1 MGGFYAWDRFCQV
14 GDSKQKNMQKNL
26 QGRLTRGAIPFLAI
40 LFILSLGSCS
50 RKVSFTPSREV
61 PAAKGWVRV
70 KHTES
75 NYEVKI
81 RIDNLAPATNLSP
94 PQHVYIVW
102 VDTES
107 DGIKRL
113 GSMQSSRSFLSSA
126 LKASLDATMPYK
138 PIRVTVTA
146 ESEPDPA
153 YPGMYTVLR
162 TGVINVK

>member
-1 MGGFYAWDRFCQV
+1 
-14 GDSKQKNMQKNL
+14 
-26 QGRLTRGAIPFLAI
+26 
-40 LFILSLGSCS
+40 
-50 RKVSFTPSREV
+50 
-61 PAAKGWVRV
+61 
-70 KHTES
+70 
-75 NYEVKI
+75 
-81 RIDNLAPATNLSP
+81 
-94 PQHVYIVW
+94 VW